1 MPAAS
6 SAEAWTK
13 TSLPP
18 SSGSMNPNPFA
29 VLKNFTVPFMF
40 ASDVMPRHVRPVAD
54 PVNHRHF
61 GRILDQWA
69 ILWSEGFLGEECG
82 SLAALLPPVCGCL
95 PALPLAR
102 TAACLQTTGIQP
114 CRTKPLSNWSVEQNA
129 PARIQ
134 IVASASMT

>member
-1 MPAAS
+1 
-6 SAEAWTK
+6 
-13 TSLPP
+13 
-18 SSGSMNPNPFA
+18 MNPNPFA

-54 PVNHRHF
+54 AVNRRHF

-69 ILWSEGFLGEECG
+69 VLSSEGFLGQDYDG
-82 SLAALLPPVCGCL
+82 SLTSLIHRYVTS
-95 PALPLAR
+95 R

-134 IVASASMT
+134 TVASASMT